1 MSKVYL
7 YARVSTNEQGESR
20 NGLEAQIEGG
30 QAIARR
36 LGFDSLEIVEEV
48 QSGAKI
54 TNRPLLKETLGLLK
68 ADKGSVLVVTKLD
81 RLSRSVRDLCTLLE
95 QSERE
100 GWSLVIGDLGVDT
113 TTPSGRLQ
121 AHMLA
126 SVAEFQRRRI
136 AEATKEGLASVKSR
150 GVKLGRPVQ
159 ISSEVV
165 EQVVAMRYES
175 RLTFREIA
183 NRLNEN
189 GVPSKGAKGWTSG
202 SVDWVLRSERGL
214 ALAG

>member
-48 QSGAKI
+48 QSGATI

-68 ADKGSVLVVTKLD
+68 ADKGSVLIVTKLD

-121 AHMLA
+121 AHLLA

-136 AEATKEGLASVKSR
+136 AENTKEGLASARAR

-183 NRLNEN
+183 NQLNEQ
-189 GVPSKGAKGWTSG
+189 GVPSKTDKGWTSG
-202 SVDWVLRSERGL
+202 SVDWVLKSERAL
-214 ALAG
+214 ALVA

>member
-20 NGLEAQIEGG
+20 NGLEAQVEGG
-30 QAIARR
+30 QAIAKR
-36 LGFDSLEIVEEV
+36 LGFESFQVVEEV

-68 ADKGSVLVVTKLD
+68 ADKGSVLIVTKLD

-136 AEATKEGLASVKSR
+136 AEATKEGLASVKAR
-150 GVKLGRPVQ
+150 GVKLGAPTQ

-165 EQVVAMRYES
+165 KQVVAMRYEN
-175 RLTFREIA
+175 RLTLSEIA
-183 NRLNEN
+183 NRLNEQ
-189 GVPSKGAKGWTSG
+189 GVPSKGAKGWSFGNVAGLLKT
-202 SVDWVLRSERGL
+202 DRAL
-214 ALAG
+214 ALVA

>member
-48 QSGAKI
+48 QSGATI

-68 ADKGSVLVVTKLD
+68 ADKGSVLIVTKLD

-121 AHMLA
+121 AHLLA

-136 AEATKEGLASVKSR
+136 AENTKEGLASARAR
-150 GVKLGRPVQ
+150 GVKLGAPVQ

-175 RLTFREIA
+175 RLTLSEIA
-183 NRLNEN
+183 NRLNSQ
-189 GVPSKGAKGWTSG
+189 GVPSKGANGWSFG
-202 SVDWVLRSERGL
+202 NVAGVLKSERAL
-214 ALAG
+214 ALVA

>member
-48 QSGAKI
+48 QSGATI

-68 ADKGSVLVVTKLD
+68 ADKGSVLIVTKLD

-100 GWSLVIGDLGVDT
+100 SWSLVIGDLGVDT

-121 AHMLA
+121 AHLLA

-136 AEATKEGLASVKSR
+136 AENTKEGLASARAR

-183 NRLNEN
+183 NQLNEN
-189 GVPSKGAKGWTSG
+189 GVPSKADKGWTSG
-202 SVDWVLRSERGL
+202 SVDWVLKSERAL
-214 ALAG
+214 ALVA

>member
-48 QSGAKI
+48 QSGATI

-68 ADKGSVLVVTKLD
+68 ADKGSVLIVTKLD

-121 AHMLA
+121 AHLLA

-136 AEATKEGLASVKSR
+136 AENTKEGLASARAR

-183 NRLNEN
+183 NQLNEH

-202 SVDWVLRSERGL
+202 SVDWVLKSERAL
-214 ALAG
+214 ALVA

>member
-1 MSKVYL
+1 MAILPYSVSK
-7 YARVSTNEQGESR
+7 
-20 NGLEAQIEGG
+20 LEAQIEGG

-48 QSGAKI
+48 QSGATI

-68 ADKGSVLVVTKLD
+68 ADKGSVLIVTKLD

-121 AHMLA
+121 AHLLA

-136 AEATKEGLASVKSR
+136 AENTKEGLASARAR

-183 NRLNEN
+183 NQLNEN
-189 GVPSKGAKGWTSG
+189 GVPSKSDKGWTSG
-202 SVDWVLRSERGL
+202 SVDWVLKSERAL
-214 ALAG
+214 ALVA

>member
-20 NGLEAQIEGG
+20 NGLEAQVEGG
-30 QAIARR
+30 QAIAKR
-36 LGFDSLEIVEEV
+36 LGFESFQVVEEV

-68 ADKGSVLVVTKLD
+68 ADKGSVLIVTKLD

-136 AEATKEGLASVKSR
+136 AEATKEGLASVKAR
-150 GVKLGRPVQ
+150 GVKLGRPTQ

-165 EQVVAMRYES
+165 KQVVAMRYES
-175 RLTFREIA
+175 QLTFREIA
-183 NRLNEN
+183 SQLNEQ

-202 SVDWVLRSERGL
+202 SVDWVLKSERAL
-214 ALAG
+214 ALVA

>member
-48 QSGAKI
+48 QSGATI

-68 ADKGSVLVVTKLD
+68 ADKGSVLIVTKLD

-121 AHMLA
+121 AHLLA

-136 AEATKEGLASVKSR
+136 AENTKEGLASARAR

-183 NRLNEN
+183 NQLNEN
-189 GVPSKGAKGWTSG
+189 GVPSKSDKGWTSG
-202 SVDWVLRSERGL
+202 SVDWVLKSERAL
-214 ALAG
+214 ALVA